1 MGQRNR
7 KSIFLKKMFRVRQ
20 TCGINSFIGSLT
32 TFRGEPKFEGPTLCF
47 VTRGEPVEL
56 RGERGGVLPAGNID
70 GKELPVAEF
79 ALDEFPEI
87 FKGAP
92 VLASLT
98 RDVT

>member
-1 MGQRNR
+1 
-7 KSIFLKKMFRVRQ
+7 MFGIHQ

-32 TFRGEPKFEGPTLCF
+32 TFRGEPKFERATLCF

-56 RGERGGVLPAGNID
+56 RGERGGVLPAGNMD
-70 GKELPVAEF
+70 GKELPVATFE
-79 ALDEFPEI
+79 LDEFPEK

-98 RDVT
+98 KDVT